1 MRSLMC
7 LAAVKFSTADG
18 GSFFEYTFVEIGDVI
33 ETELSIAFR
42 TSGDKRKMPYAKE
55 IFCRW

>member
-1 MRSLMC
+1 MC

-42 TSGDKRKMPYAKE
+42 TSGDKR
-55 IFCRW
+55 